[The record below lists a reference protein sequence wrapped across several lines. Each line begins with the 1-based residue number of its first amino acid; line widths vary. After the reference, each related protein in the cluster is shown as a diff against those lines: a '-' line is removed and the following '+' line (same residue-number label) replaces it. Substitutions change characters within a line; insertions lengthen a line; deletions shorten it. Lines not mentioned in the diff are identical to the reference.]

1 MNPLADTLRRLG
13 PAADGLSLVA
23 LPSERL
29 APADELIRRR
39 RTLAGAVETFAGGVG
54 TDEQAVAASLFAQAW
69 AVSVTRAAIACLA
82 GERRVP
88 DVAAANS
95 ALVFDGTGRPVGVVL
110 NAPRFAAVAGDAACS
125 DPAAEPVADLAAL
138 CAWTRRQV
146 FGRHLGPLVE
156 ALTAFAPVGRRLLWG
171 NVAAA
176 CAGGF
181 AVLSGRGM
189 DAGRLVV
196 DAATFLD
203 PPDAPTRGLAHLV
216 PVEHDGR
223 TYLFVRR
230 ETCCLYNRLPGAPSC
245 LSCRLL
251 DDEERQRRIRIRL
264 NALTSGPA
272 R

>member
-13 PAADGLSLVA
+13 PAAGGLSLVA
-23 LPSERL
+23 RPEDRL

-39 RTLAGAVETFAGGVG
+39 RALAGAVESFGGTIG

-69 AVSVTRAAIACLA
+69 AVSVTRGAIACLA

-95 ALVFDGTGRPVGVVL
+95 NVLFDGTARPVGVVL
-110 NAPRFAAVAGDAACS
+110 NAPRFAAVAGDAAS
-125 DPAAEPVADLAAL
+125 THLAARPVADLTGL
-138 CAWTRRQV
+138 CAWTRQQL
-146 FGRHLGPLVE
+146 FARHLGPLVE
-156 ALTAFAPVGRRLLWG
+156 ALTAVAPVGRRLLWG

-181 AVLSGRGM
+181 AVLSGRGIE
-189 DAGRLVV
+189 AERLVA
-196 DAATFLD
+196 DAATLLD
-203 PPDAPTRGLAHLV
+203 TADAPTLGLAHLV
-216 PVEHDGR
+216 PVQHDGR
-223 TYLFVRR
+223 THLFVRR

-251 DDEERQRRIRIRL
+251 DDEERHRRIRIRL
-264 NALTSGPA
+264 EALAGGPA